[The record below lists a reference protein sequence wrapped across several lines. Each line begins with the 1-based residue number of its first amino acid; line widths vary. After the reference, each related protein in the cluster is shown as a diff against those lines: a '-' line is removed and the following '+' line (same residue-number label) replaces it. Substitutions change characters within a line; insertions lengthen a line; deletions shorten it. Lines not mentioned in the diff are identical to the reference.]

1 MLSPLE
7 HFSINYISYIIF
19 CTHSEFGIDS
29 FIVALVGL
37 SFMFVVIIKVLE
49 LIRFINFSDS
59 LFLDSCISL
68 YKFFIQM
75 IRSQLPGWRFVRI
88 FPVVVSLFV
97 FILFANL
104 FSLSFFTFS
113 VTGHI
118 IITLSLSLVLF
129 LTVIFWGI
137 LNNQFNFF
145 YLFSP
150 GGVSGLLYY
159 FLVLIELLSF
169 FIRPFSLAIR
179 LFANM
184 LAGHILLNI
193 FASFA
198 YFVSFNAA
206 VFFIVPFVLCTAIF
220 VLELG
225 VGVIQAY
232 VFVVLFLVYISDI
245 VKVEKH

>member
-19 CTHSEFGIDS
+19 CSHSEFGVDS
-29 FIVALVGL
+29 FIVAIVGL
-37 SFMFVVIIKVLE
+37 SALFVILIKSLEVIKFV
-49 LIRFINFSDS
+49 NFSNA
-59 LFLDSCISL
+59 LFLDSCVAL
-68 YKFFIQM
+68 YNFFIQM
-75 IRSQLPGWRFVRI
+75 LHSQVSGWRFVRI

-113 VTGHI
+113 ITGHI
-118 IITLSLSLVLF
+118 IVTISLSLTLF
-129 LTVIFWGI
+129 LAIIFWGI

-159 FLVLIELLSF
+159 FLILIELLSF

-206 VFFIVPFVLCTAIF
+206 IFFFVPFVLCTAIF

-232 VFVVLFLVYISDI
+232 VFVVLFLVYVSDI
-245 VKVEKH
+245 VKIEQH

>member
-1 MLSPLE
+1 M
-7 HFSINYISYIIF
+7 
-19 CTHSEFGIDS
+19 
-29 FIVALVGL
+29 
-37 SFMFVVIIKVLE
+37 
-49 LIRFINFSDS
+49 
-59 LFLDSCISL
+59 
-68 YKFFIQM
+68 
-75 IRSQLPGWRFVRI
+75 
-88 FPVVVSLFV
+88 
-97 FILFANL
+97 
-104 FSLSFFTFS
+104 
-113 VTGHI
+113 
-118 IITLSLSLVLF
+118 
-129 LTVIFWGI
+129 
-137 LNNQFNFF
+137 NFF

-150 GGVSGLLYY
+150 GGVTGPLYY

-206 VFFIVPFVLCTAIF
+206 AFFVLPFCLCTAIF
-220 VLELG
+220 MLELG

-245 VKVEKH
+245 VKIEKH